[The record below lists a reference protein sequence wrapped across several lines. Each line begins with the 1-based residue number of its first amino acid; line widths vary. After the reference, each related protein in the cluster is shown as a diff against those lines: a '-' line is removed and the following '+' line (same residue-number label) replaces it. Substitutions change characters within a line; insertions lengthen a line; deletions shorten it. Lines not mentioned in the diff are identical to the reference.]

1 MCRIIPRW
9 GSLRWGAG
17 QPGGTR
23 GTPGTVRGGGVS
35 ESVAK
40 ALRDGI
46 GREKKRGISTI
57 LFRRSGT
64 IGAFATDLDKLRPR
78 GPLPGTRS
86 ARRRPRRAPRRPDG
100 TREYTA
106 RRSDGPC
113 LRSPERLLRRK
124 VHFAFESA
132 VPTVILE
139 CKIHIS
145 ANTSWPDD
153 GIGGRHRAPPDR
165 KCCAGE
171 LEPASPFLASAQV
184 SSRTRTSQPRVRLGT
199 CALAE
204 VGGTSMTTLRVA
216 RRNLRAREVGCPAGA
231 GASLRPPRA
240 PCPPQLAPS
249 GTTSMTPIPK
259 PVCEPTLA

>member
-171 LEPASPFLASAQV
+171 LEPASPFFASAQV
-184 SSRTRTSQPRVRLGT
+184 SSRTRGWEVRVRLET

-204 VGGTSMTTLRVA
+204 EQRDGGQPTAPGHPRDAWFPPVSRVVSAGLGESM
-216 RRNLRAREVGCPAGA
+216 GA
-231 GASLRPPRA
+231 
-240 PCPPQLAPS
+240 
-249 GTTSMTPIPK
+249 
-259 PVCEPTLA
+259 

>member
-17 QPGGTR
+17 QPGGAG
-23 GTPGTVRGGGVS
+23 GTPGTSRGGGVS

-46 GREKKRGISTI
+46 GREKKRGISTF
-57 LFRRSGT
+57 LFRRSGA

-78 GPLPGTRS
+78 GPLTGTRP

-106 RRSDGPC
+106 RRSDGPYR
-113 LRSPERLLRRK
+113 RSPERLLRRK

-139 CKIHIS
+139 YKMSLSHQEGS
-145 ANTSWPDD
+145 RTGQDRRDD
-153 GIGGRHRAPPDR
+153 AGRFEAMQGGAALMRATPTPHLFLPAPPCR
-165 KCCAGE
+165 S
-171 LEPASPFLASAQV
+171 PA
-184 SSRTRTSQPRVRLGT
+184 LG
-199 CALAE
+199 
-204 VGGTSMTTLRVA
+204 R
-216 RRNLRAREVGCPAGA
+216 
-231 GASLRPPRA
+231 
-240 PCPPQLAPS
+240 QFW
-249 GTTSMTPIPK
+249 
-259 PVCEPTLA
+259 